1 MHLRCCCELHSQ
13 LGAYGFSPAKKAISK
28 RENLI
33 AKHGNAKQGQRKRG
47 TGQRSDF
54 PFKNRAKESL
64 DERLVR
70 LEGMPWKKCH
80 QASDPLCLH

>member
-1 MHLRCCCELHSQ
+1 MNNSHSLLNILSVQ
-13 LGAYGFSPAKKAISK
+13 LKKLFLV
-28 RENLI
+28 REKALT

-47 TGQRSDF
+47 RGQRSDF

>member
-1 MHLRCCCELHSQ
+1 MNNSHRSLNIISFQ
-13 LGAYGFSPAKKAISK
+13 LKKLLDK
-28 RENLI
+28 REIFI
-33 AKHGNAKQGQRKRG
+33 AKHGNTKQGQRKRG
-47 TGQRSDF
+47 RGQRSDF

-70 LEGMPWKKCH
+70 QEGMPWKKCH